1 MQDLFYDTTSQ
12 HLPRSHY
19 CTPMSHDSTVD
30 TYFLSTRQSV
40 TQAVMMDPTA
50 ELRAGLA
57 LQPGLRLP
65 QPESYAATLAD
76 RSLPV

>member
-1 MQDLFYDTTSQ
+1 MTRPVNTCQGRIIAHQ
-12 HLPRSHY
+12 I
-19 CTPMSHDSTVD
+19 SHDSTVD